1 MIPNIYWGQ
10 TSEHIFVKFDLS
22 NVTGLNIDFSNNKL
36 VMSGYSKSRKYETN
50 FTFYKEIET
59 DNSVHKYT
67 INELNIECKIKK
79 KVVENWNYLIQNQSF
94 YKNHIKIDWSKWIV
108 SNDDSLFDSQ
118 LQTIMN
124 NVYNKSTIKEESL
137 NKKTKIKTTNLNGL
151 DCCSDDISY
160 TSDD

>member
-10 TSEHIFVKFDLS
+10 TNEYLFVKIDVP

-36 VMSGYSKSRKYETN
+36 VMCGYSKSKKYETN
-50 FTFYKEIET
+50 FSFYREI
-59 DNSVHKYT
+59 DSDASFHKYT
-67 INELNIECKIKK
+67 INQLNIECKIKK
-79 KVVENWNYLIQNQSF
+79 KVNENWNYLIQNQSF

-108 SNDDSLFDSQ
+108 CDDDKLFDSQ

-124 NVYNKSTIKEESL
+124 NVYNKSTLQEESL
-137 NKKTKIKTTNLNGL
+137 NNKPQVVTTNLNGL
-151 DCCSDDISY
+151 DCFSEILSD